1 MKKLLLA
8 LAAGMLLVVSVG
20 CAYTGAVAD
29 TQGKIY
35 LTKSSMMGLT
45 SAYFICEP
53 SGGNVNCKEV
63 ALEGAGGAAPAEGG
77 EAAPAAEAAEEAGG
91 EAEEAAA
98 EESTEEEAT
107 E

>member
-20 CAYTGAVAD
+20 CAYTGAVSD
-29 TQGKIY
+29 PQGKLYISRVN
-35 LTKSSMMGLT
+35 LNGFWSSFYT
-45 SAYFICEP
+45 CEP
-53 SGGNVNCKEV
+53 SGGNLNCKEA

-77 EAAPAAEAAEEAGG
+77 GEAAEAQEAAEEAGG
-91 EAEEAAA
+91 EADAAA
-98 EESTEEEAT
+98 EEATEEEAT